1 MATSGEF
8 RFLTL
13 GLLLVVV
20 GLTGA
25 GIATS
30 EELTLE
36 ESESLP
42 WFPDTALVQEERYV
56 YLIEEDN
63 LGAGATNFKIG
74 RSDDPDTR
82 RTNLQTGNPRRLT
95 LVNYREVTDP
105 VACEGILKN
114 HLSGYHSTLGGGTE
128 WYTVRSDRTSS
139 FKGFFTRTVN
149 QRCW

>member
-8 RFLTL
+8 RFLTI

-25 GIATS
+25 EIA
-30 EELTLE
+30 ELTFE
-36 ESESLP
+36 EFES
-42 WFPDTALVQEERYV
+42 WFPDDALVEVRGYV

-63 LGAGATNFKIG
+63 PGAGATNFKIG
-74 RSDDPDTR
+74 RSDDPFER
-82 RTNLQTGNPRRLT
+82 RANLQTGNPRRLT
-95 LVNYREVTDP
+95 LVNYPQVRDP

-149 QRCW
+149 QQC